1 MNKHL
6 KNYYCELKKIL
17 YMYKINTTDRD
28 IFVANLS
35 DDMAKLYIDT
45 EKAIKK
51 LEEYKET
58 ELKASRERIN
68 RLYEI
73 SNELKRN
80 NKLF

>member
-17 YMYKINTTDRD
+17 YMYKINPTDRD